1 MKIKEYKKQLNE
13 SIEVIDIHDKI
24 KDKAKENLVNTKHVP
39 QKKRISGRTIAILA
53 SSFVIVIAIGIM
65 IIPLTLSNSKKSYES
80 MPLDTNYS
88 QSDEKERTLAPEKTG
103 NQAPVSEPTE
113 ASAYSPVEPGKS
125 EKNDEDVYNL
135 YSQSGD
141 SCFEYSEFLSIYGR
155 LKNGETV
162 SDIINSGSYT
172 EEEIKDIEIINNLI
186 G

>member
-24 KDKAKENLVNTKHVP
+24 KDKAKENLVNIKQAPV
-39 QKKRISGRTIAILA
+39 KKRISGRTIAILA
-53 SSFVIVIAIGIM
+53 SSFVVVIAIGIM
-65 IIPLTLSNSKKSYES
+65 IIPLTLSSHKKSMDFASNES
-80 MPLDTNYS
+80 NYS
-88 QSDEKERTLAPEKTG
+88 QSDEKDSTLAPEKEYSPT
-103 NQAPVSEPTE
+103 PVYEPTE
-113 ASAYSPVEPGKS
+113 ASACSPGEPGKA
-125 EKNDEDVYNL
+125 EKNDEDVYNS

-172 EEEIKDIEIINNLI
+172 EEEIKDIEKIYNLI